1 MDGGDELRN
10 KLLIAIG
17 LLLVVYVIGIFFYHN
32 FEGWGYLDSA
42 YFITV
47 TITTIGYGDL
57 TPKTDLGKI
66 FTMGLAF
73 TGISIAF
80 YLITQLG
87 TFRER
92 TLDRHVAGRLSILRD
107 MASLKRGD
115 KPSDDVK
122 AKLKKA
128 QREF

>member
-1 MDGGDELRN
+1 MLGGDELRN
-10 KLLIAIG
+10 KLVMAIG

-32 FEGWGYLDSA
+32 IEGWGYLDCA

-80 YLITQLG
+80 FLITTLG
-87 TFRER
+87 NVREK
-92 TLDRHVAGRLSILRD
+92 TLDKHISGRLSILRD
-107 MASLKRGD
+107 MASLKRGSG
-115 KPSDDVK
+115 PSPDIK
-122 AKLKKA
+122 AKLKA
-128 QREF
+128 ARES